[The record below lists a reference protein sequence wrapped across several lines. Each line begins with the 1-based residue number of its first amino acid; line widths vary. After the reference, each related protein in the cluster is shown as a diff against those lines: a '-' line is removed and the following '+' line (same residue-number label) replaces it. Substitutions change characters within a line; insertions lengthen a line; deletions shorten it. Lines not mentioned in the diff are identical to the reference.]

1 MKQRIISGVI
11 LAAVMLTALFC
22 GGFPLWFIVAV
33 IACFSMFELYRAAG
47 VQNDKRTWIC
57 YPIVIAILLLCKK
70 LTVPIVIIDILV
82 ITFMTI
88 YVVVYPRIQFSPSFI
103 IVLGVFYVGV
113 LAVNIFLNR
122 SFEDGIYYSLVY
134 LIGCCGTDV
143 FAYFIGSKFG
153 KQHPFPVLSP
163 KKSVEGCIGGA
174 AVSTA
179 LGIALALIMKKPV
192 PAAILLH
199 IVVAI
204 FSEIGDLAAS
214 GIKRQFGI
222 KDYGNVI
229 PGHGGFL
236 DRFDSSLFAGG
247 VIFVCVTLLY

>member
-1 MKQRIISGVI
+1 MKQRIISGTI
-11 LAAVMLTALFC
+11 LAVIMLAALLC
-22 GGFPLWFIVAV
+22 GGFPLWFVVAV

-47 VQNDKRTWIC
+47 VHNDKRTWIC
-57 YPIVIAILLLCKK
+57 YPIVIAVLLFCRK
-70 LTVPIVIIDILV
+70 LTVPILIIDIVV
-82 ITFMTI
+82 IAFMTI
-88 YVVVYPRIQFSPSFI
+88 YVAVYPRIKFSPSFI
-103 IVLGVFYVGV
+103 IILGVFYVGV
-113 LAVNIFLNR
+113 LTGNIYLIR

-153 KQHPFPVLSP
+153 KNHPFPVLSP
-163 KKSVEGCIGGA
+163 KKTVEGCIGGA
-174 AVSTA
+174 AVTTA
-179 LGIALALIMKKPV
+179 LGIVLALIMKKPV

-199 IVVAI
+199 IFVAV

-229 PGHGGFL
+229 PGHGGLL
-236 DRFDSSLFAGG
+236 DRFDSTLFAGG
-247 VIFVCVTLLY
+247 VIFICVTLLY